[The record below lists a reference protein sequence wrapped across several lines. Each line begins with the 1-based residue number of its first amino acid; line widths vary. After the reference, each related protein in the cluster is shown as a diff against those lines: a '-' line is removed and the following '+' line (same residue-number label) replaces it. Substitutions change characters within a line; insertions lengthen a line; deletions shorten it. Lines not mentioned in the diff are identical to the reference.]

1 PPPSGSRYDGWVSEM
16 PQALKDVVADFE
28 FVDRS
33 ERAELLIEFADR
45 FQSVPEEVATRPFPE
60 ENHVT
65 RCESEAY
72 VWATENEDGTLKYY
86 FAVENPQGLSA
97 KAWAAIMAETL
108 SDEPLEDVVGVSPE
122 VIFDLYGK
130 DISMGKGQGMM
141 GMLDHV
147 QSYARRKLRERRE
160 ELTAKDAKSAKL

>member
-1 PPPSGSRYDGWVSEM
+1 MRYHGNVSDL
-16 PQALKDVVADFE
+16 PQPLRAVVADFD
-28 FVDRS
+28 FVDRN

-45 FQSVPEEVATRPFPE
+45 FKGVPEEIAARPFPD
-60 ENHVT
+60 ENHVA
-65 RCESEAY
+65 RCESEAF
-72 VWATENEDGTLKYY
+72 VWAHDNADGTQKYY

-97 KAWAAIMAETL
+97 KAWAVIMDETL
-108 SDEPLEDVVGVSPE
+108 SGQPLEDVAAVSPE

-130 DISMGKGQGMM
+130 DLSMGKGQGMM

-160 ELTAKDAKSAKL
+160 AAM

>member
-1 PPPSGSRYDGWVSEM
+1 M
-16 PQALKDVVADFE
+16 PEALKAVVDDFK
-28 FVDRS
+28 FVDRH
-33 ERAELLIEFADR
+33 ERAEMLIEFADR
-45 FQSVPEEVATRPFPE
+45 FEAVPPEVAERPFPE

-72 VWATENEDGTLKYY
+72 VWAKDNPDGTQKYY

-97 KAWAAIMAETL
+97 KAWAAIMDETL
-108 SDEPLEDVVGVSPE
+108 SNQPLEEVVAVSPE
-122 VIFDLYGK
+122 VIFELYGK
-130 DISMGKGQGMM
+130 DVSMGKGQGMM

-160 ELTAKDAKSAKL
+160 AAM

>member
-1 PPPSGSRYDGWVSEM
+1 MSAMSAL
-16 PQALKDVVADFE
+16 PQPLQAVVDDFAY
-28 FVDRS
+28 VDRS

-45 FQSVPEEVATRPFPE
+45 FKSVPDEIAERPFPDD
-60 ENHVT
+60 NHVA
-65 RCESEAY
+65 RCESEAF
-72 VWATENEDGTLKYY
+72 VWAKDNPDGSQKYY

-97 KAWAAIMAETL
+97 KAWAVIMDETL
-108 SDEPLEDVVGVSPE
+108 SGQPLESVAAVSPE

-130 DISMGKGQGMM
+130 DLSMGKGQGMM

-160 ELTAKDAKSAKL
+160 AAM

>member
-1 PPPSGSRYDGWVSEM
+1 M
-16 PQALKDVVADFE
+16 PQALKDVVDDFA

-45 FQSVPEEVATRPFPE
+45 FQDVPAEVAERPFPE

-65 RCESEAY
+65 RCESEAF
-72 VWATENEDGTLKYY
+72 VWAKENPDGTLKYY

-97 KAWAAIMAETL
+97 KAWATIMDETL
-108 SDEPLEDVVGVSPE
+108 SNQPLEDVVAVSPE

-147 QSYARRKLRERRE
+147 QSHAKRKLRERRE
-160 ELTAKDAKSAKL
+160 GMNRQDAESAKT